1 MFVFQLTDVSANF
14 GHGSQK
20 PKNTFT
26 FFKRCTSYLASAGLS
41 KGWFLP
47 PEGHFEAFLAPSGH
61 HEDDLPIEKC
71 KGILGRL
78 EPKMNRA
85 ENFKVR
91 PLDKTGIS

>member
-1 MFVFQLTDVSANF
+1 
-14 GHGSQK
+14 
-20 PKNTFT
+20 
-26 FFKRCTSYLASAGLS
+26 
-41 KGWFLP
+41 LP

-85 ENFKVR
+85 Q
-91 PLDKTGIS
+91 IC

>member
-1 MFVFQLTDVSANF
+1 MVDRNVSGLHNPNMGGPHHPAMGGLLRAAF
-14 GHGSQK
+14 D
-20 PKNTFT
+20 
-26 FFKRCTSYLASAGLS
+26 RELS

-47 PEGHFEAFLAPSGH
+47 PEGHLEAFLAPSGH

-85 ENFKVR
+85 
-91 PLDKTGIS
+91 

>member
-1 MFVFQLTDVSANF
+1 LRKERIIW
-14 GHGSQK
+14 HGSQK

-26 FFKRCTSYLASAGLS
+26 LFKRCTSYLASAGLS
-41 KGWFLP
+41 KGWFLS

-85 ENFKVR
+85 DYLLPIRFILN
-91 PLDKTGIS
+91 PL